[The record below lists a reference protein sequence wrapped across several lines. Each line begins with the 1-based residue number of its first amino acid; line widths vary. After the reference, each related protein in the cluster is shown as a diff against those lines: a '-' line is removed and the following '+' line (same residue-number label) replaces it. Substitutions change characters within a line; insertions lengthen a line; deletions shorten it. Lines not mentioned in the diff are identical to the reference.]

1 MDGVP
6 SRPAG
11 VPARAHLSALRRH
24 QRRLLWG
31 GGGLISLLIL
41 LTLLVALVS
50 EVNAFHEAQ
59 RQRFGAARS
68 SIDYFLFQR
77 DRAYATSINSNDALW
92 SRQQALLRQRGAPLV
107 ARLQAQR
114 GQLLVRDEGPA
125 AVPWLVL
132 TRDGPGLPTETLQAY
147 LGMVLEYSVYTAAN
161 VSALRS
167 QGALTLYGYE
177 PQGRLLA
184 VAGVV
189 DEAHLLR
196 ALGVGSREEAFSR
209 LMSMEPTARH
219 QVVGPGPVQSAVSS
233 GRTLSY
239 FDVSPTTGQPSL
251 VAVQTMSLGR
261 TPYFRRVVFEPV
273 QGILERLAT
282 QEAGQ
287 LVVLT
292 ADGRTV
298 LRAGAMR
305 LPASVRPDLLRAGA
319 ARATTA
325 AVDADAEPMRTYEDG
340 RFLLSGGLVG
350 VDWTLVTGYDWHDL
364 WAARG
369 GRMLAQTV
377 AALSILG
384 LLWWLL
390 LLLQRRVFAPALQD
404 ASQVYESEALSR
416 VIIDTSPIGLVL
428 MAHEDGE
435 VLVENALARQ
445 LAGAPGEEGIPEVHK
460 RLRSH
465 ALAHASN
472 ATHEFA
478 CTTTGADSD
487 PRRLQVTMALAS
499 WHQRRVWVCALRD
512 VTAQAELE
520 RTLRHARRDA
530 ERARAAAE
538 SASLAKTAFV
548 ATMSHEIRTPL
559 NGVLGHLELLG
570 RSTLAPAQRERL
582 DRIRLSADSLMGII
596 SDVLDFSKIE
606 AGQLDIVAAP
616 FAVRPLVEQ
625 ATLLFS
631 AQALRKGVKLYYAID
646 PALEAPL
653 VADMHRIRQIL
664 NNLLA
669 NAVKFTE
676 SGRIVVRA
684 RLAAATATGP
694 ARLCLQ
700 VVDSGIG
707 LSEDQ
712 QAQLFQPFQQ
722 ADNSISRRYG
732 GSGLGLALCQQLAHL
747 LGGVITA
754 DSTLGVG
761 SVFTL
766 DVPVTQESASTGQA
780 VTADDTLQGQRITL
794 LSAASEWRTEI
805 GQLLRRWG
813 AEVTVIEQPRQVADA
828 APGSTLLL
836 YGERRAWEI
845 EEESALAA
853 RHARI
858 VRALPH
864 GPLSPE
870 IHADGV
876 HVSAYASA
884 ALRAALAEDWQPATG
899 APAVPAQVERR
910 GDVLLVEDNPV
921 NRELIQQQLEELGF
935 TVESAGNG
943 EEALAVWQPGR
954 FRAVLTDINMPVM
967 DGYQL
972 AKALRAQGVRL
983 PILAVTATA
992 LASERERCRDAG
1004 ITDLLLKPLNLLA
1017 LSRALN
1023 AHLGAASGTGSTGA
1037 AQAPV
1042 SAEVPAPPV
1051 PPLPEKLRRTFVTS
1065 TRSDI
1070 DALRRADAAGDRQR
1084 LLDRLHALKGVL
1096 MMVGERETGA
1106 ACGGLEALLR
1116 DGQPPLPLVGFG
1128 ELLETLEQLL
1138 ARHAALLE

>member
-1 MDGVP
+1 MDGLP
-6 SRPAG
+6 PAPTG
-11 VPARAHLSALRRH
+11 VPPRAQLSALRRH

-31 GGGLISLLIL
+31 GGGLISLLVM
-41 LTLLVALVS
+41 LTLAVALVS
-50 EVNAFHEAQ
+50 EVNAFHESQ
-59 RQRFGAARS
+59 RERFGKARA

-77 DRAYATSINSNDALW
+77 DRAYATSINTNDALW
-92 SRQQALLRQRGAPLV
+92 ASQQPLLRARGAALA
-107 ARLQAQR
+107 ARLQAQD
-114 GQLLVRDEGPA
+114 GQVLVRDAGPT

-132 TRDGPGLPTETLQAY
+132 VRQPQALPLPTLETY
-147 LGMVLEYSVYTAAN
+147 LGMVSEYSIYTAAN

-167 QGALTLYGYE
+167 EGRATLYGYE
-177 PQGRLLA
+177 PEGRLIA
-184 VAGVV
+184 VAGVT
-189 DEAHLLR
+189 DEAQLLR
-196 ALGVGSREEAFSR
+196 ALGVHSRDAAFSR
-209 LMSMEPTARH
+209 LMAMEPVARARE
-219 QVVGPGPVQSAVSS
+219 VGPGPVQSAVAS

-239 FDVSPTTGQPSL
+239 FDTSPTTGQPSL
-251 VAVQTMSLGR
+251 VGVQTMSVGR
-261 TPYFRRVVFEPV
+261 VPYFRRVVFEPV
-273 QGILERLAT
+273 LGILERLDAHD
-282 QEAGQ
+282 AGP

-292 ADGRTV
+292 SDGRTV
-298 LRAGAMR
+298 LRTGGMPVPR
-305 LPASVRPDLLRAGA
+305 LDQKPGGTSV
-319 ARATTA
+319 
-325 AVDADAEPMRTYEDG
+325 AEGEPVRSYREG

-350 VDWTLVTGYDWHDL
+350 VDWTLVIGYDWHDL

-369 GRMLAQTV
+369 ARVLAQV
-377 AALSILG
+377 LAALSILT

-390 LLLQRRVFAPALQD
+390 LRLQRRVFAPALQD

-428 MAHEDGE
+428 MAHESGE
-435 VLVENALARQ
+435 LLLENALARQ
-445 LAGAPGEEGIPEVHK
+445 LAGTPGESGDADVYA
-460 RLRSH
+460 RLRTH
-465 ALAHASN
+465 ARAHAAD

-478 CTTTGADSD
+478 CTTTTADGGL
-487 PRRLQVTMALAS
+487 RRLQVAMALAS

-570 RSTLAPAQRERL
+570 RSTLAPSQRERL

-646 PALEAPL
+646 PALEQPL
-653 VADMHRIRQIL
+653 VADVHRIRQIL

-684 RLAAATATGP
+684 RWLTATEEAP
-694 ARLCLQ
+694 ARLSLQ

-712 QAQLFQPFQQ
+712 QEQLFQPFQQ

-732 GSGLGLALCQQLAHL
+732 GSGLGLALCQQLAQL

-766 DVPVTQESASTGQA
+766 EVPVTPGDARSGDPQA
-780 VTADDTLQGQRITL
+780 QDTPLRGQRITL

-813 AEVTVIEQPRQVADA
+813 AEVTVIEQPRQVTDVPA
-828 APGSTLLL
+828 GTTLLL
-836 YGERRAWEI
+836 YGERRAWDV
-845 EEESALAA
+845 EEEDSLAG
-853 RHARI
+853 RHART

-870 IHADGV
+870 VRADGV
-876 HVSAYASA
+876 HVSAYAST
-884 ALRAALAEDWQPATG
+884 ALRAALADDWVPDAD
-899 APAVPAQVERR
+899 APALPARPGHR

-935 TVESAGNG
+935 VVESAGNG
-943 EEALAVWQPGR
+943 QEALTVWQPGR

-972 AKALRAQGVRL
+972 SMALRSQGASL

-992 LASERERCRDAG
+992 LASERERCRQAS

-1017 LSRALN
+1017 LSRALTQ
-1023 AHLGAASGTGSTGA
+1023 HLGDAPVA
-1037 AQAPV
+1037 AQAEAGPV
-1042 SAEVPAPPV
+1042 ADPAT
-1051 PPLPEKLRRTFVTS
+1051 PPLPDKLRRTFVES
-1065 TRSDI
+1065 TRTDI
-1070 DALRRADAAGDRQR
+1070 DALVRADATADRQA

-1096 MMVGERETGA
+1096 MMVGEREA
-1106 ACGGLEALLR
+1106 GGLCGQLETRLR
-1116 DGQPPLPLVGFG
+1116 EGEPALPLDGLDALVVR
-1128 ELLETLEQLL
+1128 LEQLL
-1138 ARHAALLE
+1138 ARHAAQLV

>member
-1 MDGVP
+1 MDGFP
-6 SRPAG
+6 PPPQG
-11 VPARAHLSALRRH
+11 VPARAPLSALRRH
-24 QRRLLWG
+24 QQRLLWI

-41 LTLLVALVS
+41 LTLLVALGS
-50 EVNAFHEAQ
+50 EVNTFHESQ
-59 RQRFGAARS
+59 RERFTHARS
-68 SIDYFLFQR
+68 SMDYFLLQR
-77 DRAYATSINSNDALW
+77 DRAYATSINTNDALW
-92 SRQQALLRQRGAPLV
+92 NSQQEMLRAQGAALATRLR
-107 ARLQAQR
+107 AQG
-114 GQLLVRDEGPA
+114 GQLLVRDAAPT

-132 TRDGPGLPTETLQAY
+132 VRDPQALPLETLQAY
-147 LGMVLEYSVYTAAN
+147 LGMVHEYSIYTAVN
-161 VSALRS
+161 VSEVRS
-167 QGALTLYGYE
+167 QGRMMLYGYAPE
-177 PQGRLLA
+177 GGLLA
-184 VAGVV
+184 VAGVT
-189 DEAHLLR
+189 DEAQLLR
-196 ALGVGSREEAFSR
+196 ALGVDSREQAFSR
-209 LMSMEPTARH
+209 LMSMEPAARL
-219 QVVGPGPVQSAVSS
+219 QEVGPGPVRSAGAS

-239 FDVSPTTGQPSL
+239 FDTSPTTGQPSL
-251 VAVQTMSLGR
+251 VGVQTMSMGR
-261 TPYFRRVVFEPV
+261 VPYFRRVVFEPV
-273 QGILERLAT
+273 QDILERLDTPA
-282 QEAGQ
+282 AGQ

-298 LRAGAMR
+298 LSTGGMR
-305 LPASVRPDLLRAGA
+305 PPAADHLRNSVAS
-319 ARATTA
+319 
-325 AVDADAEPMRTYEDG
+325 ADGEPVRTYQDG
-340 RFLLSGGLVG
+340 RFLLSGRLAG
-350 VDWTLVTGYDWHDL
+350 VDWVLISGYDWHDL
-364 WAARG
+364 WTARG
-369 GRMLAQTV
+369 ARMLAQSL
-377 AALSILG
+377 AALSILALLWG
-384 LLWWLL
+384 LLLR
-390 LLLQRRVFAPALQD
+390 LQRRVFAPALRD

-428 MAHEDGE
+428 MAHESGE
-435 VLVENALARQ
+435 VLLENGLARQ
-445 LAGAPGEEGIPEVHK
+445 LAGPPGESGDADVYT
-460 RLRSH
+460 RLRRH
-465 ALAHASN
+465 ASAHASD

-478 CTTTGADSD
+478 CTTTTSD
-487 PRRLQVTMALAS
+487 GGLRRLQVAMALAS

-570 RSTLAPAQRERL
+570 RSTLAPPQRERL

-646 PALEAPL
+646 PTLEQPL
-653 VADMHRIRQIL
+653 VADVHRIRQIL

-684 RLAAATATGP
+684 RLATATDEVP

-707 LSEDQ
+707 LSDEQ

-722 ADNSISRRYG
+722 ADTSISRRYG
-732 GSGLGLALCQQLAHL
+732 GSGLGLALCQQLAQL

-766 DVPVTQESASTGQA
+766 DVPVTPDATWTGVPPEEGA
-780 VTADDTLQGQRITL
+780 PLRGQRITL
-794 LSAASEWRTEI
+794 LSAASEWRNEI

-813 AEVTVIEQPRQVADA
+813 AEVTVIEQPRQVTDVPA
-828 APGSTLLL
+828 GTTLLL
-836 YGERRAWEI
+836 YGERRAWEV
-845 EEESALAA
+845 EEENALAA

-858 VRALPH
+858 VRAQPH

-870 IHADGV
+870 VHPDGV
-876 HVSAYASA
+876 HVSAYASS
-884 ALRAALAEDWQPATG
+884 ALRSALAEDWQPVTQETSPTAH
-899 APAVPAQVERR
+899 PEHR

-935 TVESAGNG
+935 AVESAGNG
-943 EEALAVWQPGR
+943 QEALAVWQPDR

-972 AKALRAQGVRL
+972 SKALRAQGASL

-992 LASERERCRDAG
+992 LASERERCREAG
-1004 ITDLLLKPLNLLA
+1004 VTDLLLKPLNLLT
-1017 LSRALN
+1017 LSRALTL
-1023 AHLGAASGTGSTGA
+1023 HLGDAPAAAVVSVA
-1037 AQAPV
+1037 AT
-1042 SAEVPAPPV
+1042 V
-1051 PPLPEKLRRTFVTS
+1051 PPLPEKLRRTFVES
-1065 TRSDI
+1065 TRVDI
-1070 DALRRADAAGDRQR
+1070 DALRRADAAGDRQG

-1096 MMVGERETGA
+1096 MMVGERATGT
-1106 ACGGLEALLR
+1106 ACGQLEARLREGEPALPLDGLEALVDRL
-1116 DGQPPLPLVGFG
+1116 
-1128 ELLETLEQLL
+1128 EALLE
-1138 ARHAALLE
+1138 RHAAALD